1 MAGSFP
7 NIDPN
12 IMSLLMQGS
21 ADGGGSSGI
30 TPFIAGMG
38 FDRFAQTIKKL
49 HGLAG
54 GNKTDANVET
64 GLLSTPATPT
74 GAPRP
79 TAPIAQAAPAPSPT
93 GGNPLLS
100 LSKILPLLQ
109 SGAAPANKTFAITNP
124 AVAPAGSTTPALAV
138 PGMAAGPAAGPA
150 AAATG
155 GAPPNPSPV
164 PFADY
169 FRNQAAGGGPLPAGI
184 ASYLRNQYL
193 AFVPAAA
200 ASSAPATVGSGLLAL
215 LGLAP

>member
-1 MAGSFP
+1 MADSFQNVSPDIMQMIQSMAG
-7 NIDPN
+7 
-12 IMSLLMQGS
+12 
-21 ADGGGSSGI
+21 DGGSPGGAGSHV
-30 TPFIAGMG
+30 TAFAAGMG
-38 FDRFAQTIKKL
+38 FTKFADTIKKL

-93 GGNPLLS
+93 GNPLLS
-100 LSKILPLLQ
+100 LARILPLLQ
-109 SGAAPANKTFAITNP
+109 SGTTPASKTLAITNP

-138 PGMAAGPAAGPA
+138 PGMSAGPAAGPA

-169 FRNQAAGGGPLPAGI
+169 FRNQASGGGPLPAGV
-184 ASYLRNQYL
+184 AAYLRNQYP
-193 AFVPAAA
+193 AFVPAA
-200 ASSAPATVGSGLLAL
+200 APATVGSGILAL